1 MSQVSK
7 KFKVFSNGT
16 RLRILNLLKLSP
28 MYVNFLSEVMRI
40 YQSKL
45 SHQLLILKQAKLVK
59 ARKKGKVVTYS
70 LHIPNEY
77 KTLFKLVSKSFLT
90 EKVFIKDIEKAKKKL
105 KML

>member
-1 MSQVSK
+1 MSEVSK
-7 KFKVFSNGT
+7 KFKVFSNRT

-28 MYVNFLSEVMRI
+28 MYVNFLSEVMKI

-59 ARKKGKVVTYS
+59 AKKKGKVVTYS
-70 LHIPNEY
+70 LHITNEY

-105 KML
+105 KRL